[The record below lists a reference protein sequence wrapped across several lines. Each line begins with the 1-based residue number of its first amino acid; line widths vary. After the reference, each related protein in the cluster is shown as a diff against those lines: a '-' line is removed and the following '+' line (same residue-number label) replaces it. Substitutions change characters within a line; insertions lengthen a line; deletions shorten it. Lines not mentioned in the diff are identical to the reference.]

1 MCPRCSRGL
10 VVARSVIPVE
20 SILPRVDSAKVYI
33 SVDMEGIGG
42 IVEEIETDPEKG
54 GERYAQS
61 RHRMTAEAN
70 AAIEG
75 CLKAGA
81 EEILVADSHW
91 NFNNLIP
98 EELNDAAVL
107 LRGAPRSF
115 SMVHDLDRSF
125 GAALF
130 IGYHAMAGTPRAI
143 LDHTF
148 TGRIRTVEV
157 NGTAVGETGL
167 NAYVAG
173 DLGVPVVLV
182 TGDSAVAAEA
192 KALLANVRT
201 VAVKEATGATA
212 AKNLHPRKVQ
222 GLIRSEAEKAVRAPD
237 RMKPLVAS
245 KPVRIAVEFKGTG
258 SADLAEMVPGVT
270 RHGGTRIEFEA
281 PGFREAFRTFYA
293 VVTISGDG

>member
-1 MCPRCSRGL
+1 MP
-10 VVARSVIPVE
+10 AE
-20 SILPRVDSAKVYI
+20 SILFAVDSAKVYI

-54 GERYAQS
+54 GERYVQS

-81 EEILVADSHW
+81 DEILVADSHW

-98 EELNDAAVL
+98 EELNEAAVL
-107 LRGAPRSF
+107 LRGTPRSS
-115 SMVHDLDRSF
+115 SMVHDLDGSF
-125 GAALF
+125 HAALF

-148 TGRIRTVEV
+148 TGRIRAVEV
-157 NGTAVGETGL
+157 NGTAVGETGI
-167 NAYVAG
+167 NAYLAG
-173 DLGVPVVLV
+173 ELGVPVALV
-182 TGDSAVAAEA
+182 TGDSSLAAEA
-192 KALLANVRT
+192 KALLRGVHT

-212 AKNLHPRKVQ
+212 AKNLHPRKIH
-222 GLIRSEAEKAVRAPD
+222 GLIRSEAEKAVRAAD
-237 RMKPLVAS
+237 RIQPLVPA
-245 KPVRIAVEFKGTG
+245 KPVRMAVEFKGTG

-270 RHGGTRIEFEA
+270 RHGGTRTEFEA
-281 PGFREAFRTFYA
+281 ASFREAFRTFYA
-293 VVTISGDG
+293 VVTISGDA